1 MKIRIISLLC
11 LVSLCLSFVAC
22 GGNEP
27 KRPIDYPDSTW
38 TCSTASIAFSVSQD
52 GKVTDATMV
61 DKNGK
66 TVDISLVFTDD
77 GMVSITNADGT
88 EAYITGTFSCDKKEF
103 IVMIKEISNPDLDHG
118 TKRLLFERQ

>member
-11 LVSLCLSFVAC
+11 LVLLCLSFVAC

-61 DKNGK
+61 NKNGE

-88 EAYITGTFSCDKKEF
+88 ETYITGTFSCDKKEF
-103 IVMIKEISNPDLDHG
+103 VIKTHEVNDADFDISAL
-118 TKRLLFERQ
+118 RLFFERQ